1 MPSGTRPLRASTD
14 PSGKPVPPLKAAASA
29 KKPRAQALT
38 AEDMAGQQREIS
50 VSEFFTKN
58 RHLLGFD
65 NPRKA
70 LLTTVKEAVDNALD
84 ACEEAGILPF
94 VEVAIERVPARGRA
108 APADAAAASPG
119 EGGAGPLFAGKPEAP
134 AKPTGDE
141 DDDDAG
147 PRKRGVAAPP
157 ERFVVSVE
165 DNGPG
170 IVKEQVA
177 KIFGKLLYGSKFHR
191 LRQSRGQQGI
201 GISAAGMY
209 GQLTTGKAVRIW
221 SRTSKKKPAHFIE
234 MHMDLRKNA
243 PEVTKDETVEWE
255 REHATGTKVA
265 IELEAKFQK
274 GAKSVDDYLRQT
286 ALANPHV
293 TIRYRDPEGGDTL
306 IERAVKTL
314 PEPSR
319 EIQPHP
325 YGVELGMLIQMM
337 KATSSKKLKA
347 FLQNEFSRVSS
358 GTASKI
364 CAEAGLPPTAW
375 VTRIAREE
383 ADRLHKALSEVKIQ
397 NPPTDCVS
405 PIGEEAVRKALLRER
420 PGAFV
425 HAVTRSPSVYRGN
438 PFVVEAGVAWG
449 GENAP
454 PVEELATLFRFANRV
469 PLLYQQG
476 ACAVNKAVLSCPW
489 RNYGVDQSRGALPAG
504 PLLVFVHLASVW
516 VPFTSES
523 KEAIAHYPEILK
535 EIRLA
540 VMECGRQLGLH
551 LSRQRRMV
559 DAQRKKDYIAAY
571 LPHIVAALTEILS
584 LDEKAQKS
592 ATKNLTEILEK
603 SREV

>member
-1 MPSGTRPLRASTD
+1 MSSNTRKLKPASGADGRKGKSVRPA
-14 PSGKPVPPLKAAASA
+14 
-29 KKPRAQALT
+29 T
-38 AEDMAGQQREIS
+38 AEEMAGQQREIS

-84 ACEEAGILPF
+84 ACEEAGILP
-94 VEVAIERVPARGRA
+94 AIEVTIQRVADRKAGSGDGNGGGAAAGAPTMPLFDGKPAAA
-108 APADAAAASPG
+108 APAKS
-119 EGGAGPLFAGKPEAP
+119 
-134 AKPTGDE
+134 TGDE
-141 DDDDAG
+141 DDEGDDQ
-147 PRKRGVAAPP
+147 PKRRGIAAPP
-157 ERFVVSVE
+157 ERYVVAVE

-170 IVKEQVA
+170 IVREQVA

-191 LRQSRGQQGI
+191 YRQARGQQGI

-209 GQLTTGKAVRIW
+209 GQLTTGKPVRIW
-221 SRTSKKKPAHFIE
+221 TRTGRKKKTHFIE

-243 PEVTKDETVEWE
+243 PEVTKDEETDRAWPFDSGTRVE
-255 REHATGTKVA
+255 
-265 IELEAKFQK
+265 IELEAKYQK

-293 TIRYRDPEGGDTL
+293 TIRYADPEGGKTE
-306 IERAVKTL
+306 IVRAVKTL

-337 KATSSKKLKA
+337 KATSSRKLKA

-358 GTASKI
+358 RTASQI
-364 CAEAGLPPTAW
+364 CEKAGLNPAAW
-375 VTRIAREE
+375 VARIAREE
-383 ADRLHKALSEVKIQ
+383 ADRLHKALGEVKIQ

-425 HAVTRSPSVYRGN
+425 HAVTRPPSVYRGN
-438 PFVVEAGVAWG
+438 PFVVEAGIAWG
-449 GENAP
+449 GESVAAD
-454 PVEELATLFRFANRV
+454 ELASLLRFANRV
-469 PLLYQQG
+469 PLLYQQS

-489 RNYGVDQSRGALPAG
+489 RNYGVDQSRGALPTG

-540 VMECGRQLGLH
+540 VMECGRNLGQH
-551 LSRQRRMV
+551 LSRQRRLV
-559 DAQRKKDYIAAY
+559 DAQKKKDYIAAY
-571 LPHIVAALTEILS
+571 LPHIVAALTEILA
-584 LDEKAQKS
+584 LDEKAQKG
-592 ATKNLTEILEK
+592 ATRNLTEILEK
-603 SREV
+603 SRAV